1 MHKVFG
7 SRNVITIKVK
17 QDGALYKN
25 EEFLHVG
32 KRIPSIIYDEVAVSV
47 KNGSVQNLIICHRT

>member
-17 QDGALYKN
+17 QDVALYKN
-25 EEFLHVG
+25 EEFLHLG
-32 KRIPSIIYDEVAVSV
+32 KRIPPIIYDEVTVSLKKMV
-47 KNGSVQNLIICHRT
+47 LYKIW